1 MRGPKI
7 IPPPDITVKDIQA
20 RSEWQGIPPLRG
32 VVESPTFTKAGM
44 ISVTPGYQAASRV
57 WFHPGDVVVPPV
69 PEVPSDAEI
78 ARARA
83 LLLDELLADF
93 PFVDEASRVHA
104 VAMLILPVVRELI
117 DGPTPLHGVDAPTA
131 GSGKGLL
138 TNSVARIHT
147 GRGMEMTTPPR
158 TEEEWRKMITSVLM
172 AGSPLR

>member
-1 MRGPKI
+1 
-7 IPPPDITVKDIQA
+7 
-20 RSEWQGIPPLRG
+20 
-32 VVESPTFTKAGM
+32 M